1 MSATVADLE
10 DAAFARLTEAG
21 ERLPA
26 GSAMRHD
33 YGPHPDQF
41 VEVHGDVAGA
51 SAVVVFVHGGYFR
64 EGIDLAHARP
74 LAKCLAEAGAACVLV
89 EYRRA
94 GGRPHCLVDVSAALD
109 FTLESLPVWG
119 LDAEVPLTISGHSA
133 GGCLVLAWASYLGE
147 MGPSV
152 RLRPLAPITD
162 LFREATEGLGDGAV
176 LDYMGVR
183 PEEDLDAY
191 LEEDPRSRAVLIPNR
206 VDVLTLHGDA
216 DCVVDIGFSRTFP
229 ARLRELAGAN
239 HADLVDPDSAY
250 FPTLVEALLGAE
262 GEGSSR

>member
-21 ERLPA
+21 ERFLA

-64 EGIDLAHARP
+64 ERTDLAHARP
-74 LAKCLAEAGAACVLV
+74 FARAFAEMGVACVLI

-94 GGRPHCLVDVSAALD
+94 GRPHCLADVTAALD

-147 MGPSV
+147 MGSSV

-162 LFREATEGLGDGAV
+162 LVREATEGLGDGAV

-191 LEEDPRSRAVLIPNR
+191 LEEDPRSRAMLIPGH

-216 DCVVDIGFSRTFP
+216 DATVDIAFSRAFP